1 MLTTLA
7 FVKKKYFCPF
17 KSLNT
22 IIMNEQDINMSFFRF
37 EDLRIYA
44 KAMDYITWLYEG
56 VASFSPI
63 CDEKNIGLLKDSF
76 FKSANAIAL
85 NTAEGSS
92 RNKTQ
97 FLYYLKMAKSSV
109 RECVVYTET
118 AYRLQLLSEEAK
130 DYSRMQLM
138 ELTKMI
144 GSLIA
149 SLQRSAGVSLRSDKE
164 DDMLDPI
171 SDIDN
176 L

>member
-1 MLTTLA
+1 
-7 FVKKKYFCPF
+7 
-17 KSLNT
+17 
-22 IIMNEQDINMSFFRF
+22 MNEQDNNVSFFRF

-44 KAMDYITWLYEG
+44 KAMDYITWLYGEMAPYSTVG
-56 VASFSPI
+56 
-63 CDEKNIGLLKDSF
+63 DESNLRFLKKSF
-76 FKSANAIAL
+76 FKSAQGIAL

-109 RECVVYTET
+109 RECVVFTET
-118 AYRLQLLSEEAK
+118 ASRMQLLSENAK
-130 DYSRMQLM
+130 EYSRNQLM

-149 SLQRSAGVSLRSDKE
+149 SLQRTAGFVSHDDRE
-164 DDMLDPI
+164 DVLDPLP
-171 SDIDN
+171 DIDS

>member
-1 MLTTLA
+1 
-7 FVKKKYFCPF
+7 
-17 KSLNT
+17 
-22 IIMNEQDINMSFFRF
+22 MNEQDNNVSFFRF

-44 KAMDYITWLYEG
+44 KAMDYITWLYGEMLPY
-56 VASFSPI
+56 SPI
-63 CDEKNIGLLKDSF
+63 GDESNLRFLKQSF
-76 FKSANAIAL
+76 FKSAHEIAL

-109 RECVVYTET
+109 RECVVFTET
-118 AYRLQLLSEEAK
+118 AFKMQLLNDGAK
-130 DYSRMQLM
+130 EYSRNQLM

-149 SLQRSAGVSLRSDKE
+149 SLQRTVGFQSHDDKDE
-164 DDMLDPI
+164 IIDPI
-171 SDIDN
+171 PDIDS

>member
-1 MLTTLA
+1 
-7 FVKKKYFCPF
+7 
-17 KSLNT
+17 
-22 IIMNEQDINMSFFRF
+22 MNEQDTNVSFFRF

-44 KAMDYITWLYEG
+44 KAMDYISWLYGEM
-56 VASFSPI
+56 APYSPVG
-63 CDEKNIGLLKDSF
+63 DETNLRFLKKSF
-76 FKSANAIAL
+76 FKSAQGIAL

-109 RECVVYTET
+109 RECVVFTET
-118 AYRLQLLSEEAK
+118 AFRMQLLNENAK
-130 DYSRMQLM
+130 EYSRNQLM

-149 SLQRSAGVSLRSDKE
+149 SLQRTTGISAHE
-164 DDMLDPI
+164 DRDEALDPI
-171 SDIDN
+171 PDIDS